1 MTITRYAIFIKIN
14 RLTKQ
19 VARKKNIAAVGK
31 LATNRLERIIYQL
44 KRRFELWPQSGGL
57 YRGHKPTGREKIAN
71 CLIAGFARK
80 KKIAYAEN

>member
-1 MTITRYAIFIKIN
+1 LTSSRYAIFIKVN

-19 VARKKNIAAVGK
+19 VARKKKIAAVGK
-31 LATNRLERIIYQL
+31 SAANRLERIIYQV

-57 YRGHKPTGREKIAN
+57 YRGHKPTGRKKIAN